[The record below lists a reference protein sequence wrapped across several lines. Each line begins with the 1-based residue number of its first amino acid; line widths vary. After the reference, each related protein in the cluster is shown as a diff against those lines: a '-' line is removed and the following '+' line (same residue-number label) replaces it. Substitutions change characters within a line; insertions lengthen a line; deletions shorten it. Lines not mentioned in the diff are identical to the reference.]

1 MESLIE
7 FCSTCQFVTFQL
19 EDMLM
24 EGLLGFCSMSIWW
37 SWLLN
42 FNILTRSL
50 YIEFVWRS
58 ICDFETTISTLIY
71 KWRVLEFCST
81 CQFVILELL
90 SFNLSIGNLI
100 EIFKGH
106 FWIFELFH
114 SNLLME
120 NLLEI
125 CFMWVF
131 KIWIY
136 STLMEIGLFQ
146 FCPMLV
152 CCFGAA

>member
-1 MESLIE
+1 VENLIE
-7 FCSTCQFVTFQL
+7 FSSTCQFVTFQL

-24 EGLLGFCSMSIWW
+24 EGLLGFCSMSVWW

-58 ICDFETTISTLIY
+58 ICYFKTTLSTLIY

-90 SFNLSIGNLI
+90 SFDLSIGNLI
-100 EIFKGH
+100 EFFEGH

-125 CFMWVF
+125 SLKEFFNLDLLNFNCEWR
-131 KIWIY
+131 
-136 STLMEIGLFQ
+136 
-146 FCPMLV
+146 
-152 CCFGAA
+152 

>member
-100 EIFKGH
+100 ENFKGH
-106 FWIFELFH
+106 FESL
-114 SNLLME
+114 N
-120 NLLEI
+120 
-125 CFMWVF
+125 
-131 KIWIY
+131 Y
-136 STLMEIGLFQ
+136 STLIYSWKTCWKFVSCEF
-146 FCPMLV
+146 FK
-152 CCFGAA
+152 FGSTQL

>member
-1 MESLIE
+1 MENLIE
-7 FCSTCQFVTFQL
+7 FSSTCQFVTFQL

-24 EGLLGFCSMSIWW
+24 EGLLGFCSMSVWW

-58 ICDFETTISTLIY
+58 ICYFKTTLSTLIY

-90 SFNLSIGNLI
+90 SFDLSIGNLI
-100 EIFKGH
+100 EFFEGH

-125 CFMWVF
+125 SLKEFFNLDLLNFNCEWR
-131 KIWIY
+131 
-136 STLMEIGLFQ
+136 
-146 FCPMLV
+146 
-152 CCFGAA
+152 